1 MEKPINFLT
10 ARGATMLE
18 VAGVARSMTQ
28 MLEYVR
34 DQTLAAAEAKVRGE
48 CADTL
53 RDMESASHGY
63 RRSSEEWQRRAE
75 RAEAERDIW
84 RDNAMHEKAHAER
97 TKTQLAE
104 YKRVAAYE
112 ALTKLADKFV
122 VDWGLKKVNTIRKF
136 RDSLYAPTPA
146 RSVLPVVNVSDF
158 YDAPAVII
166 RPEQALAAPPQE
178 RVSEAITLP
187 TDDEAWDLYR
197 GIRRMFPDEQE
208 AITRF
213 ARALTAALAPS
224 RRAPSGDGG
233 GV

>member
-75 RAEAERDIW
+75 RAEADANEVREAFAKDKAVASFRTAVRAAVVAEMVAGVEKMPPRD
-84 RDNAMHEKAHAER
+84 
-97 TKTQLAE
+97 
-104 YKRVAAYE
+104 AAYDD
-112 ALTKLADKFV
+112 TMRLACVEF
-122 VDWGLKKVNTIRKF
+122 F
-136 RDSLYAPTPA
+136 RAD
-146 RSVLPVVNVSDF
+146 V
-158 YDAPAVII
+158 
-166 RPEQALAAPPQE
+166 
-178 RVSEAITLP
+178 
-187 TDDEAWDLYR
+187 TDYLH
-197 GIRRMFPDEQE
+197 G
-208 AITRF
+208 
-213 ARALTAALAPS
+213 LAPETD
-224 RRAPSGDGG
+224 PNG
-233 GV
+233 

>member
-10 ARGATMLE
+10 ASGATMLE

-48 CADTL
+48 CAEDIEAIRCKYDEAVADFL
-53 RDMESASHGY
+53 HAKA
-63 RRSSEEWQRRAE
+63 RAE
-75 RAEAERDIW
+75 RAEAERDEAYSEIA
-84 RDNAMHEKAHAER
+84 RIGRLPDPSDI
-97 TKTQLAE
+97 AE
-104 YKRVAAYE
+104 YKRVAAYQ

-146 RSVLPVVNVSDF
+146 RSVMPVQLPVVNVSDF

-166 RPEQALAAPPQE
+166 RPEQARAIVALA
-178 RVSEAITLP
+178 
-187 TDDEAWDLYR
+187 
-197 GIRRMFPDEQE
+197 QE
-208 AITRF
+208 AR
-213 ARALTAALAPS
+213 
-224 RRAPSGDGG
+224 
-233 GV
+233 